1 MKINV
6 LAPAKINLSLDVNG
20 LRSDG
25 YHSVSTVM
33 QAVSIYDEIILTSND
48 SGEITVSCDYPG
60 VPCDETNIVYKAAV
74 QFFNYTQIPQSGVHI
89 KIKKIIPTQAGMGG
103 GSSDGA
109 AVLVGLNRMF
119 DAHLKT
125 KELCQI
131 GERVGAD
138 VPFCINGGTQYGT
151 GTGATLEKIRSMP
164 RAQIVICKPQDVSVS
179 TKEAYAKV
187 DEMPEKVA
195 DYSKY
200 LIRSIYNG
208 DLRNFCATLYND
220 FEEALQIPQ
229 VAEIKKIMYQNK
241 AKGALMTGS
250 GSAVYGL
257 FSSERHAKKCIEVL
271 KENYQDVFLC
281 KPVKDGC
288 KIVSVDLD

>member
-1 MKINV
+1 MKITV

-25 YHSVSTVM
+25 YHQVSTVM
-33 QAVSIYDEIILTSND
+33 QAVSLYDEIVLTSND

-74 QFFNYTQIPQSGVHI
+74 RFFEGAKIPKSGVHI
-89 KIKKIIPTQAGMGG
+89 EIKKTIPTQAGLGG

-119 DAHLKT
+119 EAGLKP
-125 KELCQI
+125 KELCAI

-151 GTGATLEKIRSMP
+151 GTGTTLEKIRSMP
-164 RAQIVICKPQDVSVS
+164 RANIVICKPDDVSVS

-187 DEMPEKVA
+187 DERPAKVA
-195 DYSKY
+195 EYSKY
-200 LIRSIYNG
+200 LIRTIYSG

-229 VAEIKKIMYQNK
+229 VAEIKKLMFLNK
-241 AKGALMTGS
+241 AKGALMSGS
-250 GSAVYGL
+250 GSAVYGI
-257 FSSERHAKKCIEVL
+257 FSSERRANKCIEAL
-271 KENYQDVFLC
+271 KREYSQVFLC

-288 KIVSVDLD
+288 KVVSVIPD

>member
-1 MKINV
+1 MEIKV

-33 QAVSIYDEIILTSND
+33 QAVSIYDELVLISND
-48 SGEITVSCDYPG
+48 SGEITISCNYPG
-60 VPCDETNIVYKAAV
+60 VPCDEKNIVYKAAM
-74 QFFNYTQIPQSGVHI
+74 QFFKYTDIPVSGVHI
-89 KIKKIIPTQAGMGG
+89 DIKKVIPTQAGLGG

-109 AVLVGLNRMF
+109 ASLVGLNRMF
-119 DAHLKT
+119 DARLKE
-125 KELCQI
+125 KELCGI
-131 GERVGAD
+131 GEKVGAD

-151 GTGATLEKIRSMP
+151 GIGATLEKIRSMP
-164 RAQIVICKPQDVSVS
+164 RCHIVICKPKDVSVS

-187 DEMPEKVA
+187 DEMPPKVA
-195 DYSKY
+195 EYSKY
-200 LIRSIYNG
+200 LIRSIYSG

-229 VAEIKKIMYQNK
+229 VADIKKAMYQNK

-250 GSAVYGL
+250 GSAVYGI
-257 FSSERHAKKCIEVL
+257 FSSERQAKKCIEAL
-271 KENYQDVFLC
+271 KETYEKVFLC

-288 KIVSVDLD
+288 KIVSVS

>member
-33 QAVSIYDEIILTSND
+33 QAVSLYDEVVLTSND
-48 SGEITVSCDYPG
+48 SGEITVSCGYPG
-60 VPCDETNIVYKAAV
+60 VPCDESNIVYKAAV
-74 QFFNYTQIPQSGVHI
+74 QFFNYTKISQSGVHI
-89 KIKKIIPTQAGMGG
+89 EIKKTIPTQAGLGG

-119 DAHLKT
+119 DTHLKA
-125 KELCQI
+125 KELCSI
-131 GERVGAD
+131 GEKVGAD

-151 GTGATLEKIRSMP
+151 GTGTTLEKIRSMP
-164 RAQIVICKPQDVSVS
+164 RANLVICKPKDVSVS

-187 DEMPEKVA
+187 DKLPPKLA

-241 AKGALMTGS
+241 AHGALMSGS
-250 GSAVYGL
+250 GSAVYGI
-257 FSSERHAKKCIEVL
+257 FSSERKAKKCIEVL
-271 KENYQDVFLC
+271 KENYDEVFLC

-288 KIVSVDLD
+288 KIVSVDF